1 MSAKNLAKQ
10 IQQFEAPAPI
20 SWKHYLIDGQMH
32 TWNGDMEQVYS
43 PMGPINDDGTTEKQY
58 LGEAPTLDQAAGLK
72 ALEAAKKAYNNGRG
86 YWPTAS
92 ASERIGAMEK
102 FLEIMKTKREEVSTL
117 LMWEIAK
124 NKSSAYKEFDRTV
137 DYIEDTIEEFKELNR
152 RGSKLSLI
160 HI

>member
-1 MSAKNLAKQ
+1 
-10 IQQFEAPAPI
+10 
-20 SWKHYLIDGQMH
+20 
-32 TWNGDMEQVYS
+32 MERRYGTSVQPY
-43 PMGPINDDGTTEKQY
+43 GPHKRRRHHPETI
-58 LGEAPTLDQAAGLK
+58 LREAPTLDEAAGLK
-72 ALEAAKKAYNNGRG
+72 ALDAAKKHTTTVVVTGQR
-86 YWPTAS
+86 P

-152 RGSKLSLI
+152 RGSKVARKGAIISQVRRGPLGVVLCLGPI
-160 HI
+160 IIP